1 MREKRALL
9 GLFRTIMDIEVSEI
23 YITFGSS
30 DSKYAGNI
38 YFINEGTFPLPLTGD
53 ITAHEP
59 ILEGT
64 QSDA

>member
-1 MREKRALL
+1 
-9 GLFRTIMDIEVSEI
+9 MDIEVSEI